1 MQDFA
6 LITDDL
12 QRIAQTSHA
21 LWDIPA
27 NADHQLIN
35 LSENAT
41 FKVQY
46 NPVQD
51 NPVQDNPVI
60 KILRINRLGYHSSDA
75 ILSEIAWIE
84 ALRRDNIII
93 TADILHGKNGKKLQ
107 CYDDDITHQK
117 YNMLLF
123 EFLTGHHLN
132 EHQHL
137 SENFYHLGNI
147 TAKLHQHSQ
156 KFTGEL
162 PSFFTRLNW
171 DFDGMIGANPHWGAW
186 QHTINNDAPNMN
198 NEAIKLLIRVAE
210 KIKSKL
216 YHYGQSSDNYG
227 LIHADLRLANFLIEG
242 DKLKVLD
249 FDDCGFSWFL
259 YDIGAAFSFIE
270 NHPEKSDMINAWLAG
285 YQKIRSLTPD
295 DIAMIPCFIMLRKM
309 VLLGWIGSHASTE
322 LATEQREN
330 FTEQSCL
337 LAEEFLSSA

>member
-12 QRIAQTSHA
+12 QRIAQASHI

-27 NADHQLIN
+27 DADYQLIN

-46 NPVQD
+46 NPV
-51 NPVQDNPVI
+51 I
-60 KILRINRLGYHSSDA
+60 KILRINRVGYHSSDA

-84 ALRRDNIII
+84 ALQRDNIII

-107 CYDDDITHQK
+107 CYDDNITQQQYH
-117 YNMLLF
+117 MLLF

-132 EHQHL
+132 EHQQL
-137 SENFYHLGNI
+137 PKNFYHLGNI
-147 TAKLHQHSQ
+147 TAKLHLHSQ
-156 KFTGEL
+156 KFAGEL

-186 QHTINNDAPNMN
+186 QHTVNNSDSTIKNPSMS
-198 NEAIKLLIRVAE
+198 NEAIKLLTRTTE

-216 YHYGQSSDNYG
+216 YHYGQSDDNYG

-270 NHPEKSDMINAWLAG
+270 NHPEKPEIIEAWLAG
-285 YQKIRSLTPD
+285 YLKTRHLTPD

-309 VLLGWIGSHASTE
+309 VLLGWIGSHATTL
-322 LATEQREN
+322 LAAQQSKD
-330 FTEQSCL
+330 FTTQACL
-337 LAEEFLSSA
+337 LAEEFLSSV

>member
-12 QRIAQTSHA
+12 QRIAQASHI

-27 NADHQLIN
+27 DADYQLIN

-46 NPVQD
+46 HTVQYHT
-51 NPVQDNPVI
+51 VQYNSVI
-60 KILRINRLGYHSSDA
+60 KILRINRVGYHSSDA

-93 TADILHGKNGKKLQ
+93 TADILQGKNGKKLQ
-107 CYDDDITHQK
+107 CYDDKISHQK

-123 EFLTGHHLN
+123 EFLTGYHLD
-132 EHQHL
+132 EHQNL
-137 SENFYHLGNI
+137 TKNFYHLGNI
-147 TAKLHQHSQ
+147 TAKLHLHSQ
-156 KFTGEL
+156 KFTCEL
-162 PSFFTRLNW
+162 PPFFTRLNW
-171 DFDGMIGANPHWGAW
+171 DFDGLIGKNPHWGAW
-186 QHTINNDAPNMN
+186 QDTVNSNDPNIN
-198 NEAIKLLIRVAE
+198 NEAIKLLTRAAE
-210 KIKSKL
+210 KIKNSL
-216 YHYGQSSDNYG
+216 YHYGQTDDNYG
-227 LIHADLRLANFLIEG
+227 LIHADLRLANFLIAE

-270 NHPEKSDMINAWLAG
+270 NHPEKPEMIDAWLAG
-285 YQKIRSLTPD
+285 YLKTRHLTPD

-309 VLLGWIGSHASTE
+309 VLLGWIGSHATTQ
-322 LATEQREN
+322 LATAQSEN

-337 LAEEFLSSA
+337 LAEEFLSST